1 MAGRARGVE
10 AVAGVKL
17 LPSARERQVRR
28 ALAAERARRRRDVDA
43 EVAMYR
49 TWVLRA
55 IPWVAGL
62 NVAMM
67 VFLIWRGMPYAIT
80 ANITVLPLLWLARW
94 TVRLAEARDAR
105 PDTAIAAVPDDLAS
119 WLRAIDVEHAAGD
132 LTDAE
137 YAAERQRYEKI
148 YADLEREVLKGGGLP
163 PPARAERCAACNG
176 PLHPTGRHCTD
187 PTCTLGVVDDDDI
200 PF

>member
-1 MAGRARGVE
+1 
-10 AVAGVKL
+10 
-17 LPSARERQVRR
+17 
-28 ALAAERARRRRDVDA
+28 
-43 EVAMYR
+43 
-49 TWVLRA
+49 VLRA

-105 PDTAIAAVPDDLAS
+105 PDTAIAAVPDDDELAS
-119 WLRAIDVEHAAGD
+119 WLRAIDVEYLAGD
-132 LTDAE
+132 LSDAE
-137 YAAERQRYEKI
+137 WAEERKRYEQL
-148 YADLEREVLKGGGLP
+148 YGAHRVQHALT
-163 PPARAERCAACNG
+163 PARVERCAACNG
-176 PLHPTGRHCTD
+176 PLHPTGRHCVD
-187 PTCTLGVVDDDDI
+187 PTCSLGTAPSSHVAPQDCIYTDADECEVCGERHPLAPPVAPPEDDI

>member
-1 MAGRARGVE
+1 M
-10 AVAGVKL
+10 KL

-62 NVAMM
+62 NVAMIA
-67 VFLIWRGMPYAIT
+67 FLIWRGMPYAIT

-94 TVRLAEARDAR
+94 TVRLADAR
-105 PDTAIAAVPDDLAS
+105 QTGPPGPVGPPGAPGPVGPPGPAVAAPTG
-119 WLRAIDVEHAAGD
+119 R
-132 LTDAE
+132 
-137 YAAERQRYEKI
+137 
-148 YADLEREVLKGGGLP
+148 GGGLP
-163 PPARAERCAACNG
+163 TKMHTGRAEKCAACGG
-176 PLHPTGRHCTD
+176 PLHTIGRNCVDPACPLGPGDAHEAPRDCIFTD
-187 PTCTLGVVDDDDI
+187 KTTCDLCGAPWPGPPEDDDDI